1 MANSMQEQDDLQVF
15 QAIRRLTREELNAL
29 VVEGESS
36 GAAQALRDMFSFAQR
51 EVDSVGQEDA
61 LPRGD

>member
-15 QAIRRLTREELNAL
+15 QAIRRLTRDELNAL

-51 EVDSVGQEDA
+51 EVDSVGQEHP
-61 LPRGD
+61 LPGGD

>member
-36 GAAQALRDMFSFAQR
+36 GAARALRDMFSFAQR
-51 EVDSVGQEDA
+51 EVDSVDQKHP

>member
-1 MANSMQEQDDLQVF
+1 MANSMQEQDELQVL
-15 QAIRRLTREELNAL
+15 QTIRRLTREELNAL

-51 EVDSVGQEDA
+51 EVDSVGQEHH